1 MTLGGLLLSALGMG
15 HWGRGRGGMRG
26 RMGSSSLV
34 VDAEGGGFLRVAVDG
49 LFLSGHDVLEISF
62 VLLFLCNGGYVNGS
76 RGCSRLIFLIFLVF
90 FLTFFLSRRSR
101 SKRSRFC
108 GDLLLGDALLAVE
121 QVENISL
128 VSPLWSGSG

>member
-1 MTLGGLLLSALGMG
+1 
-15 HWGRGRGGMRG
+15 MRG
-26 RMGSSSLV
+26 RMGSSSFV

-62 VLLFLCNGGYVNGS
+62 VFLFLCNGGYVNGS

-90 FLTFFLSRRSR
+90 FLSR
-101 SKRSRFC
+101 SQSRF